1 MSGYSLGTTLGSCL
15 SSLECGHHIN
25 VPRASAIHQS
35 CPKASLSSGA
45 IWQQWLQDP
54 TCSPFLPGSRQSELS
69 WQVLPTWWKQGQ
81 MTYIILCSITYHCH
95 ATTSSCWCYAN
106 VHCHHS
112 TLLGESYLVTSWDY
126 LQAGPELPCHTF
138 EEFGLSTKNPYA
150 QWTHKE
156 MNCLP
161 LAIVGVQEY
170 IFSENIGILGD
181 LAARKEQTF
190 GTLTA
195 HHLAWIGGKLHYG
208 HLDFL
213 NATFMSMHGGV
224 SKV

>member
-1 MSGYSLGTTLGSCL
+1 MSGYSLGTTLASCL

-35 CPKASLSSGA
+35 CPKASLSS
-45 IWQQWLQDP
+45 
-54 TCSPFLPGSRQSELS
+54 C
-69 WQVLPTWWKQGQ
+69 
-81 MTYIILCSITYHCH
+81 
-95 ATTSSCWCYAN
+95 
-106 VHCHHS
+106 
-112 TLLGESYLVTSWDY
+112 
-126 LQAGPELPCHTF
+126 
-138 EEFGLSTKNPYA
+138 A